1 MKKTIRDYDLNGKR
15 VLIRCDFN
23 VPMKDGVIT
32 DDYRIVSS
40 LKTIQY
46 AIDHHAKVI
55 LLSHLGRIKEESD
68 KVKNDLEPVAL
79 RLSELLKKNVLF
91 VKETRG
97 EILNTV
103 VSKMKNEDVILIQN
117 TRYED
122 LDGKKESKNDPSLG
136 AYWASL
142 GDIYIND
149 AFGTSHREHASNV
162 GIASH
167 IPSGIGFLVEKELE
181 NIEQVIANPER
192 PFTVILGGAKVS
204 DKIKVIENLVTKADY
219 ILIGGGMAYT
229 FLKSKNYEIGKSL
242 LDEESIEFCKKML
255 SQYPDKLILPV
266 DHYVSDSIEGTGILK
281 SLEETSNNDM
291 GLDIG
296 DKTIHLFTDLIE
308 KSHTVIWNGPVG
320 LFENPSF
327 QKGTKALCEAMKK
340 VDGKTVVGGGDTASA
355 VKKLGYQEVFT
366 HISTG
371 GGASLELLEGKQLP
385 GINCISDK

>member
-266 DHYVSDSIEGTGILK
+266 DHYVSDSIEGTGTLK

-355 VKKLGYQEVFT
+355 VKK
-366 HISTG
+366 
-371 GGASLELLEGKQLP
+371 
-385 GINCISDK
+385 

>member
-1 MKKTIRDYDLNGKR
+1 
-15 VLIRCDFN
+15 
-23 VPMKDGVIT
+23 
-32 DDYRIVSS
+32 
-40 LKTIQY
+40 
-46 AIDHHAKVI
+46 
-55 LLSHLGRIKEESD
+55 
-68 KVKNDLEPVAL
+68 
-79 RLSELLKKNVLF
+79 
-91 VKETRG
+91 
-97 EILNTV
+97 
-103 VSKMKNEDVILIQN
+103 
-117 TRYED
+117 
-122 LDGKKESKNDPSLG
+122 
-136 AYWASL
+136 
-142 GDIYIND
+142 
-149 AFGTSHREHASNV
+149 
-162 GIASH
+162 
-167 IPSGIGFLVEKELE
+167 
-181 NIEQVIANPER
+181 
-192 PFTVILGGAKVS
+192 
-204 DKIKVIENLVTKADY
+204 
-219 ILIGGGMAYT
+219 MAYT

-266 DHYVSDSIEGTGILK
+266 DHYVSDSIEGTGTLK

>member
-242 LDEESIEFCKKML
+242 LD
-255 SQYPDKLILPV
+255 
-266 DHYVSDSIEGTGILK
+266 
-281 SLEETSNNDM
+281 
-291 GLDIG
+291 
-296 DKTIHLFTDLIE
+296 
-308 KSHTVIWNGPVG
+308 
-320 LFENPSF
+320 
-327 QKGTKALCEAMKK
+327 
-340 VDGKTVVGGGDTASA
+340 
-355 VKKLGYQEVFT
+355 
-366 HISTG
+366 
-371 GGASLELLEGKQLP
+371 
-385 GINCISDK
+385 